1 MHPNHLLLHAQ
12 LLYWSLHPDP
22 GSCFYLTLL
31 TLWAGNR
38 DCSYVLRKKRKTVI
52 DRRTRAGQPRRHLAQ
67 IQVGAEC
74 ELKRVPDGILLQAAP
89 QWWLGSIKMNKRAV
103 FQTSGLKLPCS
114 PSLLEG
120 DSHLL
125 GCSIGRNWLARHI
138 VPRKK
143 KAFCSW
149 HIQHLK
155 SWETKLT
162 DVQGPESEGL
172 SSNRAQPL
180 YILFP
185 FY

>member
-22 GSCFYLTLL
+22 GSCLYLTLL

-143 KAFCSW
+143 KAFCS
-149 HIQHLK
+149 
-155 SWETKLT
+155 
-162 DVQGPESEGL
+162 
-172 SSNRAQPL
+172 
-180 YILFP
+180 
-185 FY
+185 